1 MARGE
6 EMKDGQDMEGQ
17 GEQRRRLQNEESDR

>member
-6 EMKDGQDMEGQ
+6 EMKDAEDMEGQ